1 MPTRT
6 FSLTL
11 ALGFL
16 LVTPALAQ
24 SGSAPQGFVSLFNGR
39 DLTGWKIPAGDNGH
53 WKVVD
58 GVIDYDAR
66 SEAEQ
71 KHLWTE
77 KEYKDLV
84 LRLEWRL
91 KDTPFIYRNGRVL
104 LPDGNEKLDAA
115 GKPFAVSF
123 PDADSGVLMRG
134 QSQSQ
139 VNIWAWPAGSGELWS
154 VRRNMKLPAA
164 VRAAA
169 TPRLHADKNI
179 GEWNSMEI
187 TMKGDRISVVLN
199 GQKVIDNALFDGVA
213 EKGAIGLQHHGEWKD
228 GQWAGPP
235 SLVQFRNIYIREQ

>member
-1 MPTRT
+1 MRRT
-6 FSLTL
+6 GLTL
-11 ALGFL
+11 ALTVL
-16 LVTPALAQ
+16 LVAATSWSQ
-24 SGSAPQGFVSLFNGR
+24 GNAPEGFVSLFNGH

-53 WKVVD
+53 WRVVD

-77 KEYKDLV
+77 KEFKDFA

-91 KDTPFIYRNGRVL
+91 KDTPFVYKNGRIL
-104 LPDGNEKLDAA
+104 MPDGNEKLDAQ
-115 GKPFAVSF
+115 GKPLALSF
-123 PDADSGVLMRG
+123 PDADSGVLVRG
-134 QSQSQ
+134 QAQAQ

-154 VRRNMKLPAA
+154 VRRNMSLPAE

-169 TPRLHADKNI
+169 TPKLHADRNI
-179 GEWNSMEI
+179 GQWNSMEI

-199 GQKVIDNALFDGVA
+199 GYLVIDNAQFFGVP

-235 SLVQFRNIYIREQ
+235 SLVQFRNVYIKEQ

>member
-1 MPTRT
+1 MLR
-6 FSLTL
+6 
-11 ALGFL
+11 
-16 LVTPALAQ
+16 PALTILIAAAFL
-24 SGSAPQGFVSLFNGR
+24 APAAFSQTGTIPDGFVSLFNGR
-39 DLTGWKIPAGDNGH
+39 DLSGWKIPPGDNGH

-71 KHLWTE
+71 KHLWSE
-77 KEYKDLV
+77 RQYKDFILK
-84 LRLEWRL
+84 LEWRL
-91 KDTPFIYRNGRVL
+91 KDTPFIYKNGRIL
-104 LPDGNEKLDAA
+104 LPDGNEKLDAQ
-115 GKPFAVSF
+115 GKPVALSF
-123 PDADSGVLMRG
+123 PDADSGVLVRG
-134 QSQSQ
+134 MAQAQ

-154 VRRNMKLPAA
+154 VRRNMTLPAE

-169 TPRLHADKNI
+169 TPKLNADRNI

-199 GQKVIDNALFDGVA
+199 GFRVIDNALFHGVP

-235 SLVQFRNIYIREQ
+235 SLVQFRNIYIKEQ